1 MTEELNDHARG
12 YAKLGKKR
20 REESEYHTRGAFT
33 NLSPPLDAYNAVYLA
48 FVLGGAGFLLPYNRY
63 SISYLKCYA

>member
-1 MTEELNDHARG
+1 MNEEQNDSARG
-12 YAKLGKKR
+12 YAKLGKIR
-20 REESEYHTRGAFT
+20 RDDSEYHTTGVFT

-63 SISYLKCYA
+63 KTVLV

>member
-1 MTEELNDHARG
+1 MSEEANDARG
-12 YAKLGKKR
+12 YAKLGKSR
-20 REESEYHTRGAFT
+20 RDNSDYHTRAAFT

-63 SISYLKCYA
+63 DLFDNLEDR